1 MLFQKRTV
9 ATLQTLLLLPA
20 ILFLTSVLV
29 GTGDPPQYGL
39 AHAAHRI
46 VAWYSRRIWTL
57 GLLLLLLPFSALVAG
72 CAALLR
78 DWQANTEIRP
88 VAGQAPLTTKPAPL
102 ATLIVGWA
110 TVTPA
115 GILGVVVLHMLAN

>member
-1 MLFQKRTV
+1 MLTQKRIV
-9 ATLQTLLLLPA
+9 AALQTVLLLPA

-29 GTGDPPQYGL
+29 ATGDPPQYGL

-46 VAWYSRRIWTL
+46 VEWYSERMWTL

-78 DWQANTEIRP
+78 DWQGNTGTRRG
-88 VAGQAPLTTKPAPL
+88 AARAPLTAKPAPL

-110 TVTPA
+110 TVTSA

>member
-1 MLFQKRTV
+1 MLSQKRVV
-9 ATLQTLLLLPA
+9 ASLQTLLLLPA

-39 AHAAHRI
+39 AYAAHRI
-46 VAWYSRRIWTL
+46 VAWYAARMWTL

-78 DWQANTEIRP
+78 DWQGNAGTRP
-88 VAGQAPLTTKPAPL
+88 LATKPAPR

-110 TVTPA
+110 TVTSA
-115 GILGVVVLHMLAN
+115 GILGVVVMHMLAN

>member
-1 MLFQKRTV
+1 TAV
-9 ATLQTLLLLPA
+9 LL
-20 ILFLTSVLV
+20 
-29 GTGDPPQYGL
+29 GHGHRPQFGL
-39 AHAAHRI
+39 ATAAHRI

-110 TVTPA
+110 TVTPP
-115 GILGVVVLHMLAN
+115 GILHLPVLHMLAN